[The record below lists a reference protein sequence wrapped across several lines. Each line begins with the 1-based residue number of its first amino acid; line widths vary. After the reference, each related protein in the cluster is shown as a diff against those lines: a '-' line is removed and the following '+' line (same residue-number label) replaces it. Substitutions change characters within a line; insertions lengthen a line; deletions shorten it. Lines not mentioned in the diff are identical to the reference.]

1 MKAPRVSRAVA
12 LVVAPLA
19 LASAFSLAQ
28 CDSDGVTPVCPGD
41 GGDCITPPGMSSASV
56 ILVGADGGI
65 VGAGGSGGA
74 AGSGAAGSSAA
85 GSSGS
90 GGTSSAAGS
99 GGEGGAT
106 PDAGLTTLLDAKLD
120 LGLVQ

>member
-1 MKAPRVSRAVA
+1 MKAPRVPRAVA
-12 LVVAPLA
+12 LVLAPLA
-19 LASAFSLAQ
+19 FASAFSLAQ

-56 ILVGADGGI
+56 VLVGPDGGI
-65 VGAGGSGGA
+65 VGAAGSG
-74 AGSGAAGSSAA
+74 GAAGSSAA

-120 LGLVQ
+120 LGLGQ